1 MIYLIE
7 RSFRGEPYFPERSLH
22 DCTKAAT
29 VRAVRSE
36 PKDVNRILCLAP
48 GGRWHDATVEIA
60 QAILDDLDREPH
72 LDLQNFLENALGCR
86 AVASTLREME
96 MA

>member
-1 MIYLIE
+1 MLYLIE
-7 RSFRGEPYFPERSLH
+7 VSHHGGVYFPERTLH

-36 PKDVNRILCLAP
+36 PKDIRRILCLDP
-48 GGRWHDATVEIA
+48 NGRWHDATVEIA

-86 AVASTLREME
+86 VVASVLREME
-96 MA
+96 FA